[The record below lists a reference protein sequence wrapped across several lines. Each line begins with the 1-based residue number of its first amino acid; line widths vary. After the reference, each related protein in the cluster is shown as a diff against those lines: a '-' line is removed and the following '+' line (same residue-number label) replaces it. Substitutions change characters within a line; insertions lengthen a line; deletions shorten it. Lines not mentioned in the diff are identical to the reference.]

1 MKRSISA
8 ATLSSGRSP
17 DKNSGR
23 ICLAGQSYDH
33 HPQRTS
39 GQPEAGAGR
48 RLGDRRGCTDSGGF
62 PRHASRLP
70 PQRLRRTPQCTEAVL
85 PKLRAPD
92 VVLGKTKR
100 DGEVRKAEV
109 REETHKIE
117 AFVGFLAAG
126 FMGKKKPRHRKND
139 TAHRNDSE

>member
-1 MKRSISA
+1 
-8 ATLSSGRSP
+8 
-17 DKNSGR
+17 
-23 ICLAGQSYDH
+23 
-33 HPQRTS
+33 
-39 GQPEAGAGR
+39 
-48 RLGDRRGCTDSGGF
+48 
-62 PRHASRLP
+62 
-70 PQRLRRTPQCTEAVL
+70 
-85 PKLRAPD
+85 